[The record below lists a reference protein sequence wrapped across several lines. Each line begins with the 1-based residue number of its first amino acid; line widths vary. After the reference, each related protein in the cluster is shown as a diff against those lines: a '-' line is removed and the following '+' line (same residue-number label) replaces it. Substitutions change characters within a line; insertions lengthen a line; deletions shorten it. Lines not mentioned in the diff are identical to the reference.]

1 MQPERLADIKDLYE
15 KGFLSENTNTATG
28 DEVFQSFLEG
38 KSAFYL
44 DGSWK
49 MGGIKEGTA
58 TTALKNG
65 AEIDESSLTNLEKD
79 ALAMP
84 KDTTGITGAV
94 QDLVTQDERAPI
106 FDNMPQIVEGQT
118 EITDALQEM
127 LDIIEENAE

>member
-1 MQPERLADIKDLYE
+1 MI
-15 KGFLSENTNTATG
+15 S
-28 DEVFQSFLEG
+28 DETV
-38 KSAFYL
+38 SAFA
-44 DGSWK
+44 
-49 MGGIKEGTA
+49 GTA

-65 AEIDESSLTNLEKD
+65 AEVDESSLTNLEKD
-79 ALAMP
+79 ALAML

-127 LDIIEENAE
+127 LDIIAENAE

>member
-1 MQPERLADIKDLYE
+1 ML
-15 KGFLSENTNTATG
+15 
-28 DEVFQSFLEG
+28 
-38 KSAFYL
+38 
-44 DGSWK
+44 K
-49 MGGIKEGTA
+49 MKMIFILT
-58 TTALKNG
+58 LKK
-65 AEIDESSLTNLEKD
+65 NLEKD
-79 ALAMP
+79 ARAMP